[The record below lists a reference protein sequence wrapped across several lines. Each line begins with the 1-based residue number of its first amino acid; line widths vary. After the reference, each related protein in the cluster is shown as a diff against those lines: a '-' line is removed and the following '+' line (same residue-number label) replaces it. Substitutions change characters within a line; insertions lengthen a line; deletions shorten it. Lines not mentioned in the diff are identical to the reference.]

1 MRVKYEKCE
10 SKLICQQPKCSVWTV
25 RRVFL
30 APGKVALLPSSSLLF
45 LQALSGAVLLLSEEG
60 RILFVS
66 EEISQHIGYTQVF
79 IQAL

>member
-1 MRVKYEKCE
+1 
-10 SKLICQQPKCSVWTV
+10 
-25 RRVFL
+25 VFL
-30 APGKVALLPSSSLLF
+30 APGNVALLPSSSLLF